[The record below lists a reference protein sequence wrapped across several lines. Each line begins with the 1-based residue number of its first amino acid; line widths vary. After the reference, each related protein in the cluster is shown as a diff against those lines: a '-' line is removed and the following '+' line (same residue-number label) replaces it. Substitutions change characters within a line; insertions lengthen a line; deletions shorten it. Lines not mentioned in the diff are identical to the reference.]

1 MKTLYT
7 TWLKYDKAD
16 REHVATLKCSVCFRF
31 NDKLLSTRN
40 YNPAYVVGSTNLRT
54 SAFKEHAASDM
65 HQRAMVL
72 LNKKSQGSAVVEY
85 APIAKMLTTLDV
97 VDIALLEGEWEDMA
111 EYAKRYL
118 NLVQEDY

>member
-1 MKTLYT
+1 
-7 TWLKYDKAD
+7 
-16 REHVATLKCSVCFRF
+16 
-31 NDKLLSTRN
+31 
-40 YNPAYVVGSTNLRT
+40 
-54 SAFKEHAASDM
+54 M

-85 APIAKMLTTLDV
+85 APTAKMLTTLDV
-97 VDIALLEGEWEDMA
+97 VDIALFEEEWEDMA

>member
-1 MKTLYT
+1 
-7 TWLKYDKAD
+7 
-16 REHVATLKCSVCFRF
+16 
-31 NDKLLSTRN
+31 
-40 YNPAYVVGSTNLRT
+40 
-54 SAFKEHAASDM
+54 M
-65 HQRAMVL
+65 HQQTMVL
-72 LNKKSQGSAVVEY
+72 LKKSQGSAVAEY